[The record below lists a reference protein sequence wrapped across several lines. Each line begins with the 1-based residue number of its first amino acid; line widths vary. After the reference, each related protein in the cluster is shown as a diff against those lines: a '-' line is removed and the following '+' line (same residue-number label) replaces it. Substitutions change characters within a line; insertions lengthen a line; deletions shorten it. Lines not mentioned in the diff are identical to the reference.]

1 MGASKATEN
10 SSRSLDSTPGTR
22 FEDPH
27 AFVELIEKLLD
38 KGSASV
44 VLDVPPAPA

>member
-10 SSRSLDSTPGTR
+10 SSRSLDSTQGHA

-44 VLDVPPAPA
+44 VLDVPERQA